1 MKRTPE
7 VHDALFAGAWRRGLG
22 RCLYLALFVVA
33 PFAPAAHGEELSFN
47 RDIRPILSANCFA
60 CHGPDAKKREAELRL
75 DVRDEAVAIRDGVA
89 AIRPGAPDGSE
100 MIRRIL
106 TKDPEDVM
114 PPPKAHSS
122 ALSQEKVDLLARWI
136 RAGAPYESH
145 WSFVPPKKA
154 AVPEG
159 RHPVDHFIEQR
170 LTKENLAPSPAAD
183 AETLVRRLFLDL
195 TGLPPA
201 IGDVD
206 AFSRDTS
213 PDRRDRLIARLMDS
227 LHFAERMALPWLDGA
242 RYADTHGYSIDD
254 HRDMWAW
261 RDWVIHAFHI
271 NQPYDRFLLE
281 QIAGDLIPDARPDQI
296 AATAFLRNS
305 MNTHEGGTIEEEY
318 RVNYTADKVDTV
330 ATSVLGLTM
339 KCAQCHDH
347 KYDPFTQREYFQMF
361 AFFNSS
367 SEPGEG
373 ATNANTNPVMEYAS
387 PLGDGGMAGLEHRI
401 AELEHHKLHPTEP
414 VIRARAEWEA
424 RQSPADGPLADAL
437 RTPEDQRTR
446 EHWKAINAAFIA
458 AGGPS
463 ADLMSI
469 AVKTI
474 DVEIETLRKDVK
486 RGKTT
491 LMVMDHK
498 PELRKTHILVRGA
511 YDQPGEEVS
520 AGVPAVLPKLET
532 GEIATRLDLA
542 KWLIQPTHP
551 LTSRVVVNRL
561 WQMIFG
567 RGIVES
573 AGDFGSQGSWPTHPE
588 LLDWL
593 AVDLVEHGWDLRHT
607 LRTILSSETYA
618 RSAAATPEQLEID
631 PRNQLLARSPRTRLP
646 AEILRDQAL
655 AAGGLL
661 DLKVGG
667 PGVHPPQPDLWSEIS
682 HFKHHDPFTAQV
694 FLPGRGAS
702 IYRRSLYTFWKRTSP
717 PPVMAIFDAPTRETC
732 SVARN
737 ATNTPLQALVV
748 MNEPQFAEAGAA
760 LGRRM
765 LAEGGDSAAARLTFG
780 FRVAT
785 GRQPARDELSLLASA
800 LERHRNRLGDE
811 PAAYG
816 MIGSTLINLDEFI
829 NRP

>member
-1 MKRTPE
+1 MI
-7 VHDALFAGAWRRGLG
+7 VGARLRGIES
-22 RCLYLALFVVA
+22 CLVLTLFVVA
-33 PFAPAAHGEELSFN
+33 AFAAVARGEDPSFD

-60 CHGPDAKKREAELRL
+60 CHGPDAKKRAADLRL
-75 DVRDEAVAIRDGVA
+75 DLRDEAVAIRDGVA
-89 AIRPGAPDGSE
+89 AIRPGVPDDSE
-100 MIRRIL
+100 MLRRIR
-106 TKDPEDVM
+106 TTDPDDVM
-114 PPPKAHSS
+114 PPPQAHLS
-122 ALSQEKVDLLARWI
+122 ALRPEQIDLLERWI
-136 RAGAPYESH
+136 RAGAPYDLH
-145 WSFVPPKKA
+145 WSFVRPKKA
-154 AVPEG
+154 AVPAD
-159 RHPVDHFIEQR
+159 RHPVDYFIEQR
-170 LTKENLAPSPAAD
+170 LTKAGLAPSPQAD

-195 TGLPPA
+195 TGLPPT
-201 IGDVD
+201 IQDVD
-206 AFSRDTS
+206 AFLCDPS

-227 LHFAERMALPWLDGA
+227 VHFAERMALPWLDGA

-261 RDWVIHAFHI
+261 RDWVIHAFLVD
-271 NQPYDRFLLE
+271 QPYDQFLLE
-281 QIAGDLIPDARPDQI
+281 QIAGDLIPNATPDQI
-296 AATAFLRNS
+296 AATGFLRNS

-318 RVNYTADKVDTV
+318 RVTYTADKVDTV

-347 KYDPFTQREYFQMF
+347 KYDPITQREYFQMF
-361 AFFNSS
+361 AFFNTS
-367 SEPGEG
+367 SESGLG
-373 ATNANTNPVMEYAS
+373 ATNANSNPVMEYAS
-387 PLGDGGMAGLEHRI
+387 PLGDGGMAGLKRRI
-401 AELEHHKLHPTEP
+401 SELEDHKLHPTEP
-414 VIRARAEWEA
+414 VIRARAEWEGK
-424 RQSPADGPLADAL
+424 QSPIDGPLAVAL
-437 RTPEDQRTR
+437 ATQKDQRTR
-446 EHWKAINAAFIA
+446 EDWQIINTAFLA

-463 ADLMSI
+463 ADLMNI

-474 DVEIETLRKDVK
+474 DVEIGVLRRDVE

-491 LMVMDHK
+491 VMVMDHK
-498 PELRKTHILVRGA
+498 PELRKTHILARGA
-511 YDQPGEEVS
+511 YDQPGEEVF
-520 AGVPAVLPKLET
+520 AGVPAALPKLEA
-532 GEIATRLDLA
+532 GENATRLDLA

-567 RGIVES
+567 RGIVET

-607 LRTILSSETYA
+607 LRTILGSETYA
-618 RSAAATPEQLEID
+618 RSTAATPEQLEKD
-631 PRNQLLARSPRTRLP
+631 PRNLLLARSPRTRLP

-655 AAGGLL
+655 AVSGRI
-661 DLKVGG
+661 DLEVGG

-682 HFKHHDPFTAQV
+682 HFKHPDPFTAQV
-694 FLPGRGAS
+694 FLAGRGSS

-717 PPVMAIFDAPTRETC
+717 PPVLAIFDAPTRETC
-732 SVARN
+732 SVSRN

-765 LAEGGDSAAARLTFG
+765 LGEGGDSDEARLRFG
-780 FRVAT
+780 FRLAT
-785 GRQPARDELSLLASA
+785 ARPPTREELAVLARA
-800 LERHRNRLGDE
+800 LERHRKRFGDE
-811 PAAYG
+811 AAAYG